1 MYSPS
6 LAKKICEKKFKVF
19 GRGSEVRHGAVVIG
33 CSNIELGESVILRP
47 YTYLVAGICG
57 IVIEDKV
64 LIASGVQMH
73 TSNHRYTDINV
84 PIFDQGFEEEKKIH
98 IKKGAWIG
106 ANAVILPGVTIGENA
121 VIAAG
126 SIVNK
131 DVPANTLVAGVPGKV
146 KKIIT

>member
-1 MYSPS
+1 M
-6 LAKKICEKKFKVF
+6 
-19 GRGSEVRHGAVVIG
+19 
-33 CSNIELGESVILRP
+33 ILRP